1 MKIAVLIEDT
11 TQSELVCQVL
21 GGIGHACTAFADG
34 EDMLAQLR
42 QPNLLRK
49 DSFDMLVMDWQLSGA
64 TGEEIVRQSRARFDS
79 AMPVLFMT
87 SRSSEDDIV
96 AGMNAGADD
105 YLIKPMR
112 RGELVARVQALLR
125 RAYPSQNG
133 TEQLQ
138 FGPTYSNR
146 PGRLLV
152 DGGGR
157 RDAEGIRPR
166 PAVLPQYRP
175 PAVARLHP
183 RIGLGARPR
192 PCRRAPWTPTFRA
205 CATSCACARKTVS
218 AWCRC
223 TATAT
228 AWSSW
233 APDPVLGGMT
243 V

>member
-96 AGMNAGADD
+96 AGMNAGAND
-105 YLIKPMR
+105 YLIKPIR
-112 RGELVARVQALLR
+112 RGELATRVQAVLR
-125 RAYPSQNG
+125 RAYPSQNA
-133 TEQLQ
+133 TEQIQ
-138 FGPTYSNR
+138 FGSYVFEPR

-152 DGGGR
+152 DGGQVDLTQKEFDLALLLFRNIGR
-157 RDAEGIRPR
+157 PLSRAYIHESVWVRDQELPSRTMDTHVSRVRNKLRLRPENGFR
-166 PAVLPQYRP
+166 LVPVYSYGYR
-175 PAVARLHP
+175 LEQ
-183 RIGLGARPR
+183 LGA
-192 PCRRAPWTPTFRA
+192 
-205 CATSCACARKTVS
+205 
-218 AWCRC
+218 
-223 TATAT
+223 
-228 AWSSW
+228 
-233 APDPVLGGMT
+233 
-243 V
+243 